1 MLSLERQQSCPE
13 MTRAISCPKV
23 LIFLLPLLLV
33 SVATMMRISN
43 PRVPAPAASLHARP
57 QRSAGQGSRSNYR
70 FKINHME
77 ILRIIVVKLSC
88 KMCEVCVRCRHLIL
102 LLRREPS
109 TDDDLPPR
117 RRHRC
122 VFNSP
127 IYSNSVSK
135 RMPLFLGLHKVHV
148 YMCSTD
154 IFTCWS
160 FVIPMLCRGRVGPGV
175 SDGAGP
181 GILSSRG
188 VQPTVAQPRQRYIF
202 TSLILLL
209 KDLFPGLAR
218 GLFPHQPAQEAQV
231 LMRRW
236 RRREL

>member
-122 VFNSP
+122 VSILQFTPTASQRGCHCFLVYTKYMCTCVAQ
-127 IYSNSVSK
+127 IYS
-135 RMPLFLGLHKVHV
+135 HV
-148 YMCSTD
+148 
-154 IFTCWS
+154 
-160 FVIPMLCRGRVGPGV
+160 
-175 SDGAGP
+175 
-181 GILSSRG
+181 
-188 VQPTVAQPRQRYIF
+188 
-202 TSLILLL
+202 
-209 KDLFPGLAR
+209 
-218 GLFPHQPAQEAQV
+218 
-231 LMRRW
+231 
-236 RRREL
+236 

>member
-135 RMPLFLGLHKVHV
+135 RMPLFWV
-148 YMCSTD
+148 YTIGQST
-154 IFTCWS
+154 C
-160 FVIPMLCRGRVGPGV
+160 
-175 SDGAGP
+175 
-181 GILSSRG
+181 
-188 VQPTVAQPRQRYIF
+188 VAQIYSHVG
-202 TSLILLL
+202 TLLSQCCAGAVL
-209 KDLFPGLAR
+209 VRVSQMEPG
-218 GLFPHQPAQEAQV
+218 QES
-231 LMRRW
+231 
-236 RRREL
+236 